1 VGSLDQWLKDRQLM
15 IELVKQHLNRVVV
28 RMKHQADKGRTEHQ
42 FEVGDLVFLKLQP
55 YIPSSLA
62 PRAN

>member
-42 FEVGDLVFLKLQP
+42 FEVRDLVFLKL
-55 YIPSSLA
+55 
-62 PRAN
+62 